1 MSQKRYRYS
10 TRDVI
15 IVLVVLVLGFLAQQ
29 FLGGGEEPTEAPSVT
44 APAGTG
50 VGNAL
55 RVYFTEPRYPD
66 KPEDRPPAIDRFL
79 VEAIDGA
86 QKSVDMAAF
95 ELDLESVTKALIRAH
110 QRGVRVRVV
119 TDSDYAEEYGPVEL
133 QKAGVPVVFDERE
146 PFMHN
151 KFTVIDGKQV
161 WMGSWNYTN
170 NCTFRNN
177 NNAVVFDSPLLAAN
191 YTAEFEEM
199 FVDGKFGP
207 TSPENVKYPEVTV
220 GGIKVENY
228 FASED
233 KAIIPRIVEL
243 VSGAQKSVYFMA
255 FSFTDDDIAQAMV
268 KRHRKGVTV
277 RGVMEARNATGSG
290 SEFEVL
296 QKAGIDILPDGNP
309 YVMHHKVIIIDEAI
323 VITGSFNF
331 TGGAAKNND
340 ENLVIIHS
348 PEVAALYKAE
358 FDRVYARAQ
367 QP

>member
-1 MSQKRYRYS
+1 MSKKSYRYS
-10 TRDVI
+10 MRDVLI
-15 IVLVVLVLGFLAQQ
+15 ALALLVIGFLLQQ
-29 FLGGGEEPTEAPSVT
+29 FLRGEAKPAAPTANPPAEQT
-44 APAGTG
+44 AI
-50 VGNAL
+50 

-66 KPEDRPPAIDRFL
+66 KVEERPPAIDRFL

-86 QKSVDMAAF
+86 QKTVDMAAF
-95 ELDLESVTKALIRAH
+95 ELDLESVTQALIRAH

-119 TDSDYAEEYGPVEL
+119 SDSDYVDEYGPVEL
-133 QKAGVPVVFDERE
+133 QKAGVPVVFDERN

-177 NNAVVFDSPLLAAN
+177 NNAVVFESPELAAN

-199 FVDGKFGP
+199 FVDKKFGP
-207 TSPENVKYPEVTV
+207 TSPKNVKSPRVTLNGV
-220 GGIKVENY
+220 EVENY

-233 KAIIPRIVEL
+233 KDIIPRIVEL
-243 VSGAQKSVYFMA
+243 VKGAKQSVYFMA
-255 FSFTDDDIAQAMV
+255 FSFTDDDVAQAMID
-268 KRHRKGVTV
+268 RHRKGVTV
-277 RGVMEARNATGSG
+277 QGVMEARNATGSG
-290 SEFEVL
+290 SEFEIL
-296 QKAGIDILPDGNP
+296 QKAGIDVLTDGNP

-348 PEVAALYKAE
+348 PDIAALYKAE
-358 FDRVYARAQ
+358 FDRVYARAK

>member
-1 MSQKRYRYS
+1 MSKKSYRYS
-10 TRDVI
+10 TRDVL
-15 IVLVVLVLGFLAQQ
+15 IVLAVLVIGFLFQQ
-29 FLGGGEEPTEAPSVT
+29 FLSGGTEPAAPTVNP
-44 APAGTG
+44 PAGQT
-50 VGNAL
+50 AI

-66 KPEDRPPAIDRFL
+66 KVAERPPAIDRFL

-86 QKSVDMAAF
+86 QKTVDMAAF
-95 ELDLESVTKALIRAH
+95 ELDLESVTQALIRAH

-119 TDSDYAEEYGPVEL
+119 SDSDYVDEYGPVEL
-133 QKAGVPVVFDERE
+133 QKAGVPVVFDERN

-177 NNAVVFDSPLLAAN
+177 NNTVVFDSPELAAN

-199 FVDGKFGP
+199 FMDKKFGP
-207 TSPENVKYPEVTV
+207 TSPKNVKYPKVMV
-220 GGIKVENY
+220 GGVEVENY

-233 KAIIPRIVEL
+233 KDIIPRIVEL
-243 VSGAQKSVYFMA
+243 IKGAKQSVYFMA
-255 FSFTDDDIAQAMV
+255 FSFTDDDVAQAMID
-268 KRHRKGVTV
+268 RHRKGVTV
-277 RGVMEARNATGSG
+277 RGVMEERNATGSG
-290 SEFEVL
+290 SEFDIL
-296 QKAGIDILPDGNP
+296 QQAGIDILSDGNP

-348 PEVAALYKAE
+348 PEIAAQYKAE
-358 FDRVYARAQ
+358 FDRVYARAR